1 EDHHGIMAADWAQ
14 TLGFQQALRHEE
26 AAREELAA
34 EVAEL
39 RDAER
44 ARAEE
49 AATLRQ
55 DAARWQLLC
64 KPGVAEDA
72 DSDEVDSVLEVA
84 IPATARLHREARIR
98 GRTARM
104 QLRDELEQQLCVV
117 CKDRK
122 KAVLFRPCL
131 HVCVCETCR
140 TRLRPYRCPIC
151 K

>member
-104 QLRDELEQQLCVV
+104 QLRDELERPPPCA
-117 CKDRK
+117 RTGR
-122 KAVLFRPCL
+122 RPCSSGRAS
-131 HVCVCETCR
+131 TCASA
-140 TRLRPYRCPIC
+140 RPVGRGCGPTGAPYAR
-151 K
+151 